1 MIDTKM
7 KKVVQITITERC
19 NLNCVYCYEKRR
31 NHNIMEIE
39 LAKSIIS
46 KSFKEYKDADFIE
59 FDFHGGEII
68 LAFDLI
74 SAVCNWT
81 WGQKWDKEYIFHA
94 TTNGTLIHGH
104 IQEWFRINKDR
115 FNLGLSLDGNKIMHD
130 LNRSN
135 SYDMIDM
142 DFFFET
148 YPNQPVKMTI
158 SPMSLPSLFDG
169 IMDIYN
175 RGFDVSA
182 NLAYGMDWD
191 NHLLKRIY
199 QEQLS
204 KLVNWYIDHPS
215 KNVCNLL
222 SDRGFKYIGK
232 CVSDKTHQIHR
243 KWCGTKDNMKCYSV
257 EGNVSPCQFFNP
269 SSNSNYSKEDLL
281 LLDFSNIGIDEECA
295 NCPILSICPTCYG
308 ANYSVRKELNKRPDV
323 MCDYRKIE
331 SLASSYLY
339 GIMFISDEEYTEVH
353 NYSEIEKAYCMLG
366 IKYIQDNVSIIF
378 DQ

>member
-1 MIDTKM
+1 
-7 KKVVQITITERC
+7 
-19 NLNCVYCYEKRR
+19 
-31 NHNIMEIE
+31 
-39 LAKSIIS
+39 
-46 KSFKEYKDADFIE
+46 
-59 FDFHGGEII
+59 
-68 LAFDLI
+68 
-74 SAVCNWT
+74 
-81 WGQKWDKEYIFHA
+81 
-94 TTNGTLIHGH
+94 
-104 IQEWFRINKDR
+104 
-115 FNLGLSLDGNKIMHD
+115 
-130 LNRSN
+130 
-135 SYDMIDM
+135 
-142 DFFFET
+142 
-148 YPNQPVKMTI
+148 
-158 SPMSLPSLFDG
+158 
-169 IMDIYN
+169 MDIYN